1 MCLLRDMSLESAM
14 EHYDAALPYK
24 EMIVAI
30 GLDSNEYQNPP
41 TKFKELFLRARK
53 DGFKLTC
60 HCDPAQEDTH
70 SNIRQVAEVIGG
82 TGAERCDHGI
92 NAAERP
98 ELVSLIQVKD
108 MGMTLCPWAYCHEPD
123 DEVFP
128 RIRALF
134 DAGIKITINSD
145 DPSYMEDTWVS
156 DSLKLVKLLCGF
168 SNQEVAQLQKNAVA
182 ICWAPEQ
189 VKKAIL
195 EEIEAFL
202 SSSNEIEERKSYM

>member
-1 MCLLRDMSLESAM
+1 MLRDMSPESAM
-14 EHYDAALPYK
+14 EHYVAALPYK
-24 EMIVAI
+24 EMIVAV

-41 TKFKELFLRARK
+41 SKFKELFMRARE

-60 HCDPAQEDTH
+60 HCDPAQEETH

-98 ELVSLIQVKD
+98 ELVSLIKEKD
-108 MGMTLCPWAYCHEPD
+108 VGMTLCPWAYCHEPD
-123 DEVFP
+123 GEVFP

-134 DAGIKITINSD
+134 EAGIKITINSD

-156 DSLKLVKLLCGF
+156 DSLNLVKMMCGF
-168 SNQEVAQLQKNAVA
+168 SNQEIAQLQKNAVA

-195 EEIEAFL
+195 EEIEIFL
-202 SSSNEIEERKSYM
+202 GSSNEF